1 MAASASSSRWA
12 KVRLVIKVI
21 ELRLR
26 FVALLAATGLT
37 FAYWDTIGNRYEKW
51 MRPAIHAEKV
61 HSGSEFY
68 CPMHPNVV
76 RDEPGSCPICGMPLS
91 KRIKGEKPPLPE
103 GVLARVQLAPMR
115 VRQGGI
121 RTVSVAYE
129 PMAETL
135 TTVGTV
141 EYDERR
147 LKRISSKIKGMARVE
162 KLHVNFNGVE
172 VEEGQP
178 MADLYGAELY
188 QGVRELLLAQKRAQ
202 GPVGRSIGGDPSEM
216 VSLST
221 EKLKLMG
228 VTQAQVDAILRS
240 GKADFTLPIVAPIG
254 GHVVR
259 KEVVEGQYVSEG
271 QLMFEVADLHTVW
284 VKAQVYEDQVG
295 LVRVGQEVEATVAA
309 YPGEVFKGKVAFL
322 QPHLDPATRTL
333 EVRYDLANSGHKL
346 RPGFFATVTLK
357 TPMTET
363 PMFRGHIASS
373 RARIKANPTVAEQE
387 NCPVTGGK
395 LGSMGDPVATE
406 TGGRKVW
413 TCCGACPPKILA
425 SPAKY
430 LARLDPPPIDGV
442 LSVPESA
449 VIDTGVLT
457 MVYVEAET
465 GVFEGRKVVLGPR
478 SGGRF
483 PVLEGL
489 QPGESVVANGAFLV
503 DAESRLDPSTRPE
516 PTKERPTPAPGPSG
530 RSASHDHS
538 SIIR

>member
-1 MAASASSSRWA
+1 MASSAPRSRWS
-12 KVRLVIKVI
+12 KIRLVIKVV

-26 FVALLAATGLT
+26 FVALLAATGLA
-37 FAYWDTIGNRYEKW
+37 FAYWDTIQNRYEKW
-51 MRPAIHAEKV
+51 MRPAHRAEAAHV
-61 HSGSEFY
+61 GSEFY

-76 RDEPGSCPICGMPLS
+76 RDESGSCPICGMPLS
-91 KRIKGEKPPLPE
+91 KRVKGEKTPLPE

-115 VRQGGI
+115 VRQAGI
-121 RTVSVAYE
+121 RTVSVAYG
-129 PMAETL
+129 PMSETL

-141 EYDERR
+141 DYDERR

-162 KLHVNFNGVE
+162 RLYVDFNGVE
-172 VEEGQP
+172 VEAGQP

-202 GPVGRSIGGDPSEM
+202 GPVGRSAGGDPSEM
-216 VSLST
+216 VGLST

-240 GKADFTLPIVAPIG
+240 GKAEFTLPIVAPIG

-271 QLMFEVADLHTVW
+271 QLMFEVADLHSVW

-333 EVRYDLANSGHKL
+333 EVRYDLANPGHKL
-346 RPGFFATVTLK
+346 RPGFFATVSLK
-357 TPMTET
+357 TPIAET
-363 PMFRGHIASS
+363 PMFRGRIAPA
-373 RARIKANPTVAEQE
+373 RAAIGTNPTVAEQE
-387 NCPVTGGK
+387 KCPVTGGK

-413 TCCGACPPKILA
+413 TCCGACPPKLLA
-425 SPAKY
+425 SPARY
-430 LARLDPPPIDGV
+430 LARLDPPPVDGV
-442 LSVPESA
+442 LSVPDSA
-449 VIDTGVLT
+449 VIDTGALT
-457 MVYVEAET
+457 MVYIEVEA

-478 SGGRF
+478 NGGRF

-489 QPGESVVANGAFLV
+489 EPGETVVANGAFLV

-516 PTKERPTPAPGPSG
+516 PSREKPAPEPAG
-530 RSASHDHS
+530 RAAARETSTIA
-538 SIIR
+538 R